1 MSGREGARAWTQ
13 RVQAAAEVDNVAPPS
28 SDREP
33 CMRCVL
39 LVPVCLLV
47 ACAGSAPARRPATP
61 APSSGLVESGAA
73 STEEVARALNTT
85 LEVARLVA
93 RASSLRASRLG
104 FAGTPSG
111 AAALIV
117 ERAVQLVGVKQLGR
131 VDRSVPDDCSG
142 FVRLA
147 YLKGGID
154 LVNHGF
160 INGENAVT
168 AIYRRAQDRG
178 AIHQRRPRP
187 GDLVFFQETYDR
199 NRDGKRNDGMT
210 HIAVVETVELDGTV
224 TFIHRGSKGIARSRM
239 NLLFPRTHRAGQSGP
254 VLNDFLRAADKGQR
268 AWLTGE
274 LFVGFASPVA
284 L

>member
-1 MSGREGARAWTQ
+1 MAPRAEA
-13 RVQAAAEVDNVAPPS
+13 V
-28 SDREP
+28 
-33 CMRCVL
+33 
-39 LVPVCLLV
+39 
-47 ACAGSAPARRPATP
+47 
-61 APSSGLVESGAA
+61 SSGDA
-73 STEEVARALNTT
+73 SMEEVARALSTT
-85 LEVARLVA
+85 VEVARLVSGA
-93 RASSLRASRLG
+93 TSLRSSRLG
-104 FAGTPSG
+104 FTGAPSR

-147 YLKGGID
+147 YQKGGID

-160 INGENAVT
+160 LNGENAVS

-178 AIHQRRPRP
+178 AIHSRRPRP
-187 GDLVFFQETYDR
+187 GDLVFFRETYDR

-254 VLNDFLRAADKGQR
+254 VLNDFLRAAAKGQR

-274 LFVGFASPVA
+274 LFVSFASPTA

>member
-1 MSGREGARAWTQ
+1 
-13 RVQAAAEVDNVAPPS
+13 
-28 SDREP
+28 
-33 CMRCVL
+33 MRCVL

-47 ACAGSAPARRPATP
+47 ACAGSVPALRPDAP
-61 APSSGLVESGAA
+61 APSAPAVSEEAPQVEAEESRAA
-73 STEEVARALNTT
+73 STEEVARALSTT
-85 LEVARLVA
+85 VEVARLVSG
-93 RASSLRASRLG
+93 ASSLRASRLG
-104 FAGTPSG
+104 FSGTPSR

-147 YLKGGID
+147 YLEAGID

-160 INGENAVT
+160 LNGENAVT
-168 AIYRRAQDRG
+168 GIYRRAQDRG
-178 AIHQRRPRP
+178 AIHHRRPRP

-210 HIAVVETVELDGTV
+210 HIAVVETVELDGTI

-254 VLNDFLRAADKGQR
+254 VLNDFLRAAARGQR

-274 LFVGFASPVA
+274 LFVGFASPTV

>member
-1 MSGREGARAWTQ
+1 MVSEAP
-13 RVQAAAEVDNVAPPS
+13 RVDV
-28 SDREP
+28 
-33 CMRCVL
+33 
-39 LVPVCLLV
+39 
-47 ACAGSAPARRPATP
+47 
-61 APSSGLVESGAA
+61 VESGAD
-73 STEEVARALNTT
+73 SLEEVARALSATVET
-85 LEVARLVA
+85 ARLVTGTT
-93 RASSLRASRLG
+93 RLHSSRLG
-104 FAGTPSG
+104 LVEVPSR

-131 VDRSVPDDCSG
+131 VDRGVPDDCSG

-147 YLKGGID
+147 YLKAGID

-160 INGENAVT
+160 LNGENAVS

-178 AIHQRRPRP
+178 AVHHRQPRP

-210 HIAVVETVELDGTV
+210 HIGVVESVDLDGTV

-239 NLLFPRTHRAGQSGP
+239 NLLFPRTHRAGRDGP
-254 VLNDFLRAADKGQR
+254 VLNDFLRAASRGQR

-274 LFVGFASPVA
+274 LFAGFASPGP

>member
-1 MSGREGARAWTQ
+1 
-13 RVQAAAEVDNVAPPS
+13 
-28 SDREP
+28 
-33 CMRCVL
+33 MRCVL
-39 LVPVCLLV
+39 LVPVCFLV
-47 ACAGSAPARRPATP
+47 ACAGSTPALRPAAPAP
-61 APSSGLVESGAA
+61 APASSAAGVSEQAPRAEAVESSGAA
-73 STEEVARALNTT
+73 STEEVARALSTT
-85 LEVARLVA
+85 VEVARLVSGG
-93 RASSLRASRLG
+93 SSLRASHLG
-104 FAGTPSG
+104 FLGAPSR

-142 FVRLA
+142 LVRLA
-147 YLKGGID
+147 YMKGGID

-160 INGENAVT
+160 LNGENAVS
-168 AIYRRAQDRG
+168 AIYRRAKDRG
-178 AIHQRRPRP
+178 ALHQRRPRP

-239 NLLFPRTHRAGQSGP
+239 NLLFPRTHRAGQSGL
-254 VLNDFLRAADKGQR
+254 VLNDFLRAAAKGQR

-274 LFVGFASPVA
+274 LFVGFASPST

>member
-1 MSGREGARAWTQ
+1 
-13 RVQAAAEVDNVAPPS
+13 
-28 SDREP
+28 
-33 CMRCVL
+33 MRCVL
-39 LVPVCLLV
+39 LVPVCFLV
-47 ACAGSAPARRPATP
+47 ACAGSSPARRPAAP
-61 APSSGLVESGAA
+61 APSSSPGVSEAAPQAEAGEFGAA
-73 STEEVARALNTT
+73 STEEAARALSTT

-93 RASSLRASRLG
+93 GASSLRSSRLG
-104 FAGTPSG
+104 FAGTPSPT
-111 AAALIV
+111 AARIV

-142 FVRLA
+142 LVRLA
-147 YLKGGID
+147 YLKAGID

-160 INGENAVT
+160 LNGENAVT
-168 AIYRRAQDRG
+168 AIYRRAQVRG
-178 AIHQRRPRP
+178 AVHHRRPRP

-210 HIAVVETVELDGTV
+210 HIAVVETVEVDGTV

-254 VLNDFLRAADKGQR
+254 VLNDYLRAAARGQR

-274 LFVGFASPVA
+274 LFVGFASPTA

>member
-1 MSGREGARAWTQ
+1 MSPPFVSRELR
-13 RVQAAAEVDNVAPPS
+13 
-28 SDREP
+28 
-33 CMRCVL
+33 MRCVL
-39 LVPVCLLV
+39 LVSVCLLA
-47 ACAGSAPARRPATP
+47 ACAGTSPARHPAAPASSSPGGSEL
-61 APSSGLVESGAA
+61 APRAEAVSSGDA
-73 STEEVARALNTT
+73 SMEEVARALSTT
-85 LEVARLVA
+85 VEVARLVSGA
-93 RASSLRASRLG
+93 TSLRSSRLG
-104 FAGTPSG
+104 FTGAPSR

-147 YLKGGID
+147 YQKGGID

-160 INGENAVT
+160 LNGENAVS

-178 AIHQRRPRP
+178 AIHSRRPRP
-187 GDLVFFQETYDR
+187 GDLVFFRETYDR

-254 VLNDFLRAADKGQR
+254 VLNDFLRAAAKGQR

-274 LFVGFASPVA
+274 LFVSFASPTA

>member
-1 MSGREGARAWTQ
+1 
-13 RVQAAAEVDNVAPPS
+13 
-28 SDREP
+28 
-33 CMRCVL
+33 MRCVL

-47 ACAGSAPARRPATP
+47 ACAGSAPALRPAAP
-61 APSSGLVESGAA
+61 APASSGVSEAAPSAEAGEAGAA
-73 STEEVARALNTT
+73 STEEVARALSTT
-85 LEVARLVA
+85 VEVARLVSG
-93 RASSLRASRLG
+93 ASSLRSSRLG
-104 FAGTPSG
+104 FAGAPSG
-111 AAALIV
+111 TAARIV

-142 FVRLA
+142 LVRLA

-160 INGENAVT
+160 LNGENAVT
-168 AIYRRAQDRG
+168 AIYRRARDRG
-178 AIHQRRPRP
+178 AVHQRRPRP

-239 NLLFPRTHRAGQSGP
+239 NLLFPRTHRAGQGGA
-254 VLNDFLRAADKGQR
+254 VLNDFLRAAARGQR

-274 LFVGFASPVA
+274 LFVGFASPTA